1 MTFDEVLA
9 QVLELL
15 HRQGRVSYRALKL
28 RFSIDD
34 NYIDGLKDELIYA
47 QRVASDEDNRVLVW
61 TGNVAETVSLPTQ
74 EETATQVASL
84 PSATRPREAERR
96 QLTVMFCDL
105 VDSTK
110 LSSQLDPEDYREVI
124 RQYQQVCAEAIQRY
138 DGHVA
143 QLLGDGLLVYFGYPV
158 AHEDD
163 ARRAVHTG
171 LEMLDA
177 LEALNTRLAQQY
189 HVRVAVRIG
198 IHTGLVVVGE
208 MGGGGRYEQL
218 ALGEA
223 PNVASRLQGLAPPNT
238 VLISADTHR
247 LVQGYF
253 TLENRGVHT
262 LKGASTPMHIYCV
275 RGESPAESRFE
286 AATATGLTPL
296 VGRDEEIGLLL
307 RCWDKAKEGAGQ
319 VVLLAGEAG
328 IGKSRI
334 VQTLR
339 EYLADEPHIRLRGQC
354 LPYYTNSAYYP
365 FIAHL
370 ERAMAC
376 ERDAPP
382 AVKLTALESLLAQA
396 GASVEEVVPLFAALL
411 SIPSDDR
418 YPPLVLSPQHQ
429 KDKTMQALI
438 DQVRGLAQQCPVV
451 YIFEDVHWLDP
462 TSLEVVHAMIAR
474 VQDMRV
480 LLVLTYRPEFTSPW
494 SGFTHVTT
502 HTLNRLDRQQV
513 VAIVERVTAGKVLP
527 QVVLDQIIAKTDGIP
542 LFVEELTKT
551 TLESGWL
558 TDDGECYR
566 LTGPLPHLAIPDTLQ
581 GSLMARLDHL
591 APVKETAQIGAV
603 IGREFAYELLAA
615 VSPLPD
621 AKLQEALYQL
631 VQAELVF
638 RRGQPPE
645 ATYIFKHALIQDAA
659 YQSLLKRTRQQY
671 HQRIAQVLE
680 ARFSELVE
688 TQPELLAH
696 HYTEAGLPE
705 LAIPYWQRAGQRALQ
720 RSANQE
726 AISHGTRGLELLL
739 TLPETPERAEQ
750 ELLLQ
755 TTLGPALLA
764 AKGYA
769 APEVGRAYTR
779 AWDLCQQGGDMHQI
793 VPIQYGLWVF
803 HIAGAEYQTA
813 HQLATQLFHLA
824 QGWHDPIPLLAA
836 LRELGGAALMLGQ
849 PVPARGHLEQAL
861 ALYDPQQH
869 GPLAFRYGHDVG
881 TSVLAFLSLTLW
893 LLGYPDQ
900 ARQKSTSALTLAQ
913 ELAHANSLASTL
925 VYAAV
930 LRQWRAELHQTH
942 TQSEAALTFT
952 TTQQIPFWSA
962 MGTIL
967 RGWTL
972 ARQGKGEEGIAEI
985 RQGLADLQGTGAR
998 YLRSYWLALLA
1009 EAYDVVGQPAA
1020 GLAVLNDA
1028 LDAVHTQAEHYYEA
1042 ELYRLK
1048 GTLLFKQADLHAS
1061 QAAACFHQALDI
1073 ARSQQA
1079 KSLELRA
1086 ATSLAKLW
1094 QRQGKR
1100 KEAYALLAPIYHWFT
1115 EGFDTADLRDAKALL
1130 DQSFPEAH

>member
-1 MTFDEVLA
+1 V
-9 QVLELL
+9 
-15 HRQGRVSYRALKL
+15 G
-28 RFSIDD
+28 
-34 NYIDGLKDELIYA
+34 
-47 QRVASDEDNRVLVW
+47 
-61 TGNVAETVSLPTQ
+61 
-74 EETATQVASL
+74 
-84 PSATRPREAERR
+84 
-96 QLTVMFCDL
+96 
-105 VDSTK
+105 STP
-110 LSSQLDPEDYREVI
+110 LSEQLDPEDLREVV
-124 RQYQQVCAEAIQRY
+124 RAYQQTCAQVIQRFE
-138 DGHVA
+138 GHIA
-143 QLLGDGLLVYFGYPV
+143 QLLGDALLVYFGYPQ

-163 ARRAVHTG
+163 AQRAIRTG
-171 LEMLDA
+171 LGMLDA
-177 LEALNTRLAQQY
+177 LEALNTRLDQQY
-189 HVRVAVRIG
+189 HVSVAVRIG

-208 MGGGGRYEQL
+208 MGSGDRHEQL

-223 PNVASRLQGLAPPNT
+223 PIVASRLQGLAAPNT

-253 TLENRGVHT
+253 TLEDRGVHT
-262 LKGASTPMHIYCV
+262 LKGVSAPLHIYGV
-275 RGESPAESRFE
+275 RGESLAESRFE

-307 RCWDKAKEGAGQ
+307 HRWEQAKKGKGQ

-334 VQTLR
+334 VQALR
-339 EYLADEPHIRLRGQC
+339 EHLADEPHIRLRGQC
-354 LPYYTNSAYYP
+354 LPYYTNSAFYP

-382 AVKLTALESLLAQA
+382 AVKLIALEALLAQA
-396 GASVEEVVPLFAALL
+396 GVPVEDVVPLFAALL

-418 YPPLVLSPQHQ
+418 YPPLHLSPQQQ
-429 KDKTMQALI
+429 KDKTIEALI
-438 DQVRGLAQQCPVV
+438 DQVRGLSQQCPVLH
-451 YIFEDVHWLDP
+451 IFEDVHWLDP
-462 TSLEVVHAMIAR
+462 TSLEVVDGIIAR
-474 VQDMRV
+474 IQDMRV
-480 LLVLTYRPEFTSPW
+480 LLVITYRPEFASPW

-502 HTLNRLDRQQV
+502 HTLSRLDGQQV
-513 VAIVERVTAGKVLP
+513 ATIVERVTGGKVLP
-527 QVVLDQIIAKTDGIP
+527 QVVLDHIVEKTDGIP

-551 TLESGWL
+551 VLESGL
-558 TDDGECYR
+558 LIDDGERYS
-566 LTGPLPHLAIPDTLQ
+566 LTGPLPLLAIPDTLQ

-615 VSPLPD
+615 VSPLSD
-621 AKLQEALYQL
+621 AKLQDALHQL

-680 ARFSELVE
+680 ARFSELVA

-696 HYTEAGLPE
+696 HYTEAGLHE

-726 AISHGTRGLELLL
+726 AISHCTRGLELLL
-739 TLPETPERAEQ
+739 ALAEAPERAEQ

-779 AWDLCQQGGDMHQI
+779 AWTLCQQGGDMQQI
-793 VPIQYGLWVF
+793 IPIQYGLWVF

-813 HQLATQLFHLA
+813 HQLATQLFSMA
-824 QGWHDPIPLLAA
+824 QGRQDPVPLLAA

-849 PVPARGHLEQAL
+849 LVPARAHLEQAL

-900 ARQKSTSALTLAQ
+900 ARQQSTSALTLAQ

-925 VYAAV
+925 VYAAM
-930 LRQWRAELHQTH
+930 LRQCRAEVQQTH
-942 TQSEAALTFT
+942 TQSEAAWTFAS
-952 TTQQIPFWSA
+952 TQQIPFWSA

-967 RGWTL
+967 RGWAL
-972 ARQGKGEEGIAEI
+972 SRQGQGEEGIASI
-985 RQGLADLQGTGAR
+985 QQGLAALQGTGAR

-1009 EAYDVVGQPAA
+1009 EAYTVVGQPAV
-1020 GLAVLNDA
+1020 GLAVLNEA
-1028 LDAVHTQAEHYYEA
+1028 LEAVHTQAEHFYEA

-1048 GTLLFKQADLHAS
+1048 GELLLQSGVYEPGDCDLP
-1061 QAAACFHQALDI
+1061 AAVETCYRHALDV
-1073 ARSQQA
+1073 ARGQQA
-1079 KSLELRA
+1079 RSLELRA
-1086 ATSLAKLW
+1086 AMSLSRLW
-1094 QRQGKR
+1094 QRQGR
-1100 KEAYALLAPIYHWFT
+1100 RQEAHNLLAPIYDWFT
-1115 EGFDTADLRDAKALL
+1115 EGFDTADLQEAKALL
-1130 DQSFPEAH
+1130 EALSP